1 MKIIMV
7 ISVLLSS
14 LNIFSQ
20 NLELDSIYEGFYEVQ
35 DLNIYD
41 DDYLFILDNSYN
53 GTIWKVNRN
62 NLSKIDSLVLGYSKG
77 ELKLSPDK
85 KYLINSHSTSEVYD
99 ANSLEKLFELP
110 ANYIYFKNDNELIF
124 INEDGIYNFNLTN
137 NETSIIFEDIPYDEK
152 YISNKMNIKYNYYSP
167 NFNKMILAFEAT
179 QGKFIYIIDVTSK
192 KVDKIIEYSNSP
204 ILNTKNDDLIFNQ
217 FGSIYKINLANI
229 ELEPTLVSNFPGL
242 EPGYFKFSDSGKY
255 LTLHGI
261 SIYNSI
267 SYNHISSPTIAGHS
281 MVLLEEEDIAFVL
294 TEKLIKYKFSQS
306 LNSIKLNSLNIY
318 PNPTS
323 NLINIDIETPTNIEL
338 FDIFGNK
345 LLEDYNTKLD
355 VSNLTPGTYYIKF
368 MGQTKMVVKI
378 W

>member
-1 MKIIMV
+1 M
-7 ISVLLSS
+7 LFLSS
-14 LNIFSQ
+14 LNLFSQ
-20 NLELDSIYEGFYEVQ
+20 NLELDSIYEGFYEVN
-35 DLNIYD
+35 DLIKFD
-41 DDYLFILDNSYN
+41 DEYLFILDNSYN

-99 ANSLEKLFELP
+99 ANSIEKLFELP

-124 INEDGIYNFNLTN
+124 INEEGIYNFNLTN

-152 YISNKMNIKYNYYSP
+152 YISNKMNVKYNYYSP

-192 KVDKIIEYSNSP
+192 KVDKIIENSNSP
-204 ILNTKNDDLIFNQ
+204 ILNTNNDDLIFNQ

-242 EPGYFKFSDSGKY
+242 EPGYFKFSDTGKY

-267 SYNHISSPTIAGHS
+267 TYNHIASPSIAGHS
-281 MVLLEEEDIAFVL
+281 MMLFEEENIAFIL

-306 LNSIKLNSLNIY
+306 LNSIKLNSPKIY

-323 NLINIDIETPTNIEL
+323 DIININTENKVNIEL

-345 LLEDYNTKLD
+345 LIEDFNTKLD
-355 VSNLTPGTYYIKF
+355 ISNLSPGTYYIRYL
-368 MGQTKMVVKI
+368 GQMRIVVKI
-378 W
+378 